1 VGFLK
6 AFDIHFNLLLTDVD
20 EEYSINRRMGAK
32 DAEKQGLLSSGELPL
47 TLKRCD
53 IVNKLILYS
62 ALTPICV
69 ADPALLSN
77 SIFSDI
83 RHLPQLLVRGCNVI
97 FMSSYRKSCISYAT
111 MRNKL
116 KVSRNA
122 QTQGSGASVRSNL
135 LERVKEKRTDPAPDS
150 TQDLSKRRRASRG
163 NLIVTGNRSSS
174 DKSQGG
180 IEDPTSGNSEQRKGS
195 LLGGGPEYHAQ
206 RVLSTRAERETYR
219 DRRISASVQEGKRDS
234 VVHCGSQEQGEDL
247 RYLDQDVKKELDRA
261 IDSYRRSAGPVKT
274 QSQRDRDD
282 YTLKGKEYSVQATPR
297 NDQSASKVRLTR
309 DQTSGRKGLIDG
321 HTSIHHEQSS
331 DRDCLSRRDYRHSKL
346 EDYNRDRERDKI
358 DTIKDHN
365 LDTDRDSK
373 RDRDRVDAV
382 KDHHP
387 NRDRDRDRVDTVE
400 VHHPNRD
407 RDRDRVD
414 TVKDQ
419 HPNRNKDR
427 DQDRDR
433 VDTVKDHY
441 PNRKKDRDQDRD
453 RVDTVKDNNSNRN
466 RDRDRDRVDMVKD
479 INSNRDRDRDRDRVD
494 TVKDH
499 YPNRDRDRYR
509 DRSRTD
515 S

>member
-1 VGFLK
+1 
-6 AFDIHFNLLLTDVD
+6 
-20 EEYSINRRMGAK
+20 
-32 DAEKQGLLSSGELPL
+32 
-47 TLKRCD
+47 
-53 IVNKLILYS
+53 
-62 ALTPICV
+62 
-69 ADPALLSN
+69 
-77 SIFSDI
+77 
-83 RHLPQLLVRGCNVI
+83 
-97 FMSSYRKSCISYAT
+97 
-111 MRNKL
+111 
-116 KVSRNA
+116 VSRNA

-174 DKSQGG
+174 DKSQ
-180 IEDPTSGNSEQRKGS
+180 DPTSGNSEQRKGS

-373 RDRDRVDAV
+373 RDRDRVDTV
-382 KDHHP
+382 KDLHP

-400 VHHPNRD
+400 VHHPNKD

-453 RVDTVKDNNSNRN
+453 RVDTVKDDNSNRN